1 MSTPPDLSDGLTIEE
16 LFRNH
21 DGLTYNDFIILPG
34 FIHFPSDNVSLTSKL
49 TKKFQIRTPFV
60 SSPMDT
66 VTESKMASMSTQLF
80 LLLPLEYLLVSS
92 RHGIEWWSRN
102 YSS

>member
-1 MSTPPDLSDGLTIEE
+1 MSAPTDLSDGLSTEE

-34 FIHFPSDNVSLTSKL
+34 YIHFPSDDVSLTSKL
-49 TKKFQIRTPFV
+49 TKQIRIRTPFV

-66 VTESKMASMSTQLF
+66 VTESKMASMIDRFSFFFQKRIFSIL
-80 LLLPLEYLLVSS
+80 
-92 RHGIEWWSRN
+92 
-102 YSS
+102 

>member
-1 MSTPPDLSDGLTIEE
+1 MSAPIDLSDGLTTEE

-34 FIHFPSDNVSLTSKL
+34 YIHFPSDNVSLTSKL
-49 TKKFQIRTPFV
+49 TKKIHIRTPFI

-66 VTESKMASMSTQLF
+66 VTESKMASMIDRFSFFFFRREFSLF
-80 LLLPLEYLLVSS
+80 
-92 RHGIEWWSRN
+92 
-102 YSS
+102 